1 MNLMEL
7 WKMNIIRIDN
17 LILNADNI
25 TLIGRPDEKYCIR
38 IFGVGIEEGLDINY
52 PTPEQRDKDF
62 HKLAYLLSE
71 L

>member
-7 WKMNIIRIDN
+7 WKMKIIQIDN

-52 PTPEQRDKDF
+52 HTTEQRDKDF
-62 HKLAYLLSE
+62 HKLACLLSE

>member
-7 WKMNIIRIDN
+7 WKMNIVRTDN

-25 TLIGRPDEKYCIR
+25 TFIGRPDEKCCIR
-38 IFGVGIEEGLDINY
+38 VFGIGITNGLDINY
-52 PTPEQRDKDF
+52 LTTEQRDKDF

>member
-7 WKMNIIRIDN
+7 WKMNLIRIDN

-25 TLIGRPDEKYCIR
+25 TLIGRPDEKCCIR
-38 IFGVGIEEGLDINY
+38 VFGIGITNGLDINY
-52 PTPEQRDKDF
+52 QTPEQRDKDF

>member
-7 WKMNIIRIDN
+7 WKMNIVRTDN

-25 TLIGRPDEKYCIR
+25 TFIGRPDEKCCIR
-38 IFGVGIEEGLDINY
+38 VFGIGITNGLDINY
-52 PTPEQRDKDF
+52 LTTEQRDKDF
-62 HKLAYLLSE
+62 YKLSYLLSE

>member
-7 WKMNIIRIDN
+7 WKMKIVRTDN

-25 TLIGRPDEKYCIR
+25 TFIGRPDEKCCIR
-38 IFGVGIEEGLDINY
+38 VFGIGITNGLDINY
-52 PTPEQRDKDF
+52 RSLEERDKDF

>member
-17 LILNADNI
+17 LVLNADNI
-25 TLIGRPDEKYCIR
+25 TLIGKPEERCSILIYGI
-38 IFGVGIEEGLDINY
+38 GIENGLNINY
-52 PTPEQRDKDF
+52 NTSEQRDKDF
-62 HKLAYLLSE
+62 YKLSYLLSE

>member
-7 WKMNIIRIDN
+7 WKMNIIRTDN

-25 TLIGRPDEKYCIR
+25 TFIGRPDEKCCIR
-38 IFGVGIEEGLDINY
+38 VFGIGITNGLDINFL
-52 PTPEQRDKDF
+52 TTEERDKVF

>member
-1 MNLMEL
+1 
-7 WKMNIIRIDN
+7 
-17 LILNADNI
+17 LNADNI

-38 IFGVGIEEGLDINY
+38 IFGVGIEKGLDINY
-52 PTPEQRDKDF
+52 HTPEQRDKDF